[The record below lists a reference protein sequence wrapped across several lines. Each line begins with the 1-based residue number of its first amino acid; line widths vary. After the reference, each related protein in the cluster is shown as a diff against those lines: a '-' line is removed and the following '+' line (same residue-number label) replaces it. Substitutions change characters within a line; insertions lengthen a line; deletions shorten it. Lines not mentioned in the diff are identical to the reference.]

1 MIKSS
6 IEVIAEAIGYDI
18 GLSDDVVQ
26 SDLLNGF
33 SRALAT
39 SMQSNHLDTQ
49 LCCITN
55 KLTPASI
62 KIIEGLYEFIQ
73 LAKENK

>member
-1 MIKSS
+1 MIRSS
-6 IEVIAEAIGYDI
+6 IEIIAEAIGYDI

-33 SRALAT
+33 SRALVT

-49 LCCITN
+49 LCYITN